1 MATTLTAPAVDE
13 PEGAL
18 DAPPPV
24 EETTRRGVSLERL
37 CALVVSIAGLFI
49 GLQPLR
55 DNSFLTHLATGRLIL
70 DSGSVPTVDP
80 YSFTAPGEPW
90 TVQSWL
96 ASVGYAGAEDLLGL
110 AGIRL
115 LVGLTT
121 AALCYLLWKLTEPAG
136 AAVTRLGLVL
146 PVLLIGFDGWSERPM
161 LFGLVGLAAAHLLA
175 DGKGR
180 AWLAV
185 PLFAVWV
192 NTHGSFPLGGV
203 LIGALLVGRWL
214 DREPVRR
221 EARVLGWAVLG
232 VLVGGL
238 NPLGPRLITFPIEML
253 GKTEALKT
261 VKEWQPPIYSELG
274 PQVLVGMAVVAFL
287 LLVRHRSW
295 RSIVPAVLFL
305 GLALTSARNVGP
317 AGIVLLAAMA
327 PALKGIGEDEGREP
341 KPILGLVAVGVTLVA
356 GLAAVSSLQGPDTD
370 LVGYPEEAVIWMEEE
385 GLLTADSR
393 VVSRDFV
400 GNFLEAHSGTDV
412 PVFIDDRYDMF
423 PIDVVHDYSSLNHGD
438 DDWEDILDRWGA
450 TAVLWDD
457 DTDLYPLLEDS
468 DRWEVVYR
476 DPTWLVA
483 VPR

>member
-1 MATTLTAPAVDE
+1 MATTLTASAVDE
-13 PEGAL
+13 PDAADIAL
-18 DAPPPV
+18 PAPEPG
-24 EETTRRGVSLERL
+24 RRGVSLERL

-55 DNSFLTHLATGRLIL
+55 DNSFLTHLATGRLML
-70 DSGSVPTVDP
+70 DTGSVPTVDP
-80 YSFTAPGEPW
+80 YSFTASGQPW

-96 ASVGYAGAEDLLGL
+96 ASVSYAGMEDLFGL

-115 LVGLTT
+115 LIGLTT
-121 AALCYLLWKLTEPAG
+121 AGLCYLLWKLTEPAG

-161 LFGLVGLAAAHLLA
+161 LFGLVGMAAAHLLA

-214 DREPVRR
+214 DRKPVRR
-221 EARVLGWAVLG
+221 EAQVLGWSALG
-232 VLVGGL
+232 VLAGGL
-238 NPLGPRLITFPIEML
+238 NPVGPGLITFPIEML
-253 GKTEALKT
+253 GRTEALKT
-261 VKEWQPPIYSELG
+261 IKEWQPPIYSELG
-274 PQVLVGMAVVAFL
+274 PQVLVGMALIALL
-287 LLVRHRSW
+287 LLVRHRSF
-295 RSIVPAVLFL
+295 RSIVPAVLFV

-327 PALKGIGEDEGREP
+327 PALKGVGQDVGREP

-356 GLAAVSSLQGPDTD
+356 GLAAVRSLQGPDTD
-370 LVGYPEEAVIWMEEE
+370 LVGYPEEAVLWMEDHD
-385 GLLTADSR
+385 LLTADSR
-393 VVSRDFV
+393 VVSRDFA

-423 PIDVVHDYSSLNHGD
+423 PIDVVHDYTALNHGD
-438 DDWEDILDRWGA
+438 DDWEQVLDRWDA
-450 TAVLWDD
+450 TAVLWDEG
-457 DTDLYPLLEDS
+457 TDLYPLLEDS